1 MGALGR
7 QNRASHFRAAR
18 EDRDG
23 LPHVIGLLKMP
34 GCTCVRRDNQ
44 GGTVEF
50 PPLTLSGAVFC
61 LEKEC
66 DMRTARRIIGAAL
79 ALILVLALT
88 GCSGKPLPEDM
99 DEETLLDAGRE
110 IVTLL
115 NEGDYQ
121 GVYDRMRADGQE
133 ASTVDD
139 VREAMENL
147 LDEVGPYV
155 KENDTLATGQTL
167 DSGEEYGTA
176 VFYCKHEKKNVVYRV
191 AFSTEME
198 LMGFTVGKQSLF
210 G

>member
-1 MGALGR
+1 MSKIRRLAAGAL
-7 QNRASHFRAAR
+7 
-18 EDRDG
+18 
-23 LPHVIGLLKMP
+23 V
-34 GCTCVRRDNQ
+34 
-44 GGTVEF
+44 
-50 PPLTLSGAVFC
+50 
-61 LEKEC
+61 
-66 DMRTARRIIGAAL
+66 
-79 ALILVLALT
+79 LVLVTLLA
-88 GCSGKPLPEDM
+88 GCSGTPLPEGM
-99 DEETLLDAGRE
+99 EEETVLDAGRE
-110 IVTLL
+110 IVALL
-115 NEGDYQ
+115 NAGDYQ
-121 GVYDRMRADGQE
+121 AVYDRMRADGQE

>member
-1 MGALGR
+1 M
-7 QNRASHFRAAR
+7 
-18 EDRDG
+18 
-23 LPHVIGLLKMP
+23 K
-34 GCTCVRRDNQ
+34 
-44 GGTVEF
+44 
-50 PPLTLSGAVFC
+50 
-61 LEKEC
+61 
-66 DMRTARRIIGAAL
+66 TARRVIGAAL

-88 GCSGKPLPEDM
+88 GCSGKPLPEGM

-115 NEGDYQ
+115 NQGDYQ
-121 GVYDRMRADGQE
+121 GVYDRMRADGRE

-176 VFYCKHEKKNVVYRV
+176 VLYCKHEKKKVVYRV
-191 AFSTEME
+191 AFSTQME
-198 LMGFTVGKQSLF
+198 LMGFTVGKQSIF

>member
-1 MGALGR
+1 
-7 QNRASHFRAAR
+7 
-18 EDRDG
+18 
-23 LPHVIGLLKMP
+23 
-34 GCTCVRRDNQ
+34 
-44 GGTVEF
+44 
-50 PPLTLSGAVFC
+50 
-61 LEKEC
+61 
-66 DMRTARRIIGAAL
+66 MRTARRVIGAAL
-79 ALILVLALT
+79 VLLLVLALA
-88 GCSGKPLPEDM
+88 GCSGKPLPEGM

>member
-1 MGALGR
+1 
-7 QNRASHFRAAR
+7 
-18 EDRDG
+18 
-23 LPHVIGLLKMP
+23 
-34 GCTCVRRDNQ
+34 
-44 GGTVEF
+44 
-50 PPLTLSGAVFC
+50 
-61 LEKEC
+61 
-66 DMRTARRIIGAAL
+66 MRTARRVIGAAL
-79 ALILVLALT
+79 ALLLVLALV
-88 GCSGKPLPEDM
+88 GCSGKPLPEGM